1 MKSRFAAAAM
11 TAVMSLSIA
20 APAMAGTPKGQ
31 RGYEGKPGN
40 QGGYHQAGQNGYEGQ
55 PGNQSGKRGR

>member
-1 MKSRFAAAAM
+1 M

-31 RGYEGKPGN
+31 RGYEGKAGN
-40 QGGYHQAGQNGYEGQ
+40 QGGYHQAGQKGYEGQ

>member
-1 MKSRFAAAAM
+1 MRKLAALAVS
-11 TAVMSLSIA
+11 AVMALSIA
-20 APAMAGTPKGQ
+20 APAFASTPKGQ

-55 PGNQSGKRGR
+55 PGNQSGKGGR